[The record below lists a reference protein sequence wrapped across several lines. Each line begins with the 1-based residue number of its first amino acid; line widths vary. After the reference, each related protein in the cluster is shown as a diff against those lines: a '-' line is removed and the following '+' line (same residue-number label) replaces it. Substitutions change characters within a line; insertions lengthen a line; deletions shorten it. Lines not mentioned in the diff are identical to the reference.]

1 LPQSKQVSYRTINS
15 TQSTTI
21 RHYYTC
27 NLKNLPDIKNLDN
40 VGEPSNMAADSYHN
54 TEGED
59 PMSSSSNEDNNH
71 LSSSGNNILT
81 AIKLIAATALFY
93 SAGTS
98 FSETYQQHLA
108 YKNAVPSSSNSNT
121 YNNMPTPSNHIYA
134 NTPVRENGRRL
145 SETNISK
152 KNPPSYMKDLMD
164 ELAERT
170 KLMTETPPEEVKYWF
185 EYTGPLQVSLI
196 GYRFVSYFV
205 CWWLYVYVYLWLFY
219 YLGAP

>member
-1 LPQSKQVSYRTINS
+1 M
-15 TQSTTI
+15 
-21 RHYYTC
+21 
-27 NLKNLPDIKNLDN
+27 
-40 VGEPSNMAADSYHN
+40 EASYHEA
-54 TEGED
+54 EGEG
-59 PMSSSSNEDNNH
+59 PMSSSSNEDNNNDI
-71 LSSSGNNILT
+71 SSGNNILT

-108 YKNAVPSSSNSNT
+108 YKNAVPSSLNSNIV
-121 YNNMPTPSNHIYA
+121 NDMPTPSNHIYV

-170 KLMTETPPEEVKYWF
+170 KLMTETPPEEIKYWF
-185 EYTGPLQVSLI
+185 EYTGPLQVS
-196 GYRFVSYFV
+196 
-205 CWWLYVYVYLWLFY
+205 
-219 YLGAP
+219 

>member
-1 LPQSKQVSYRTINS
+1 
-15 TQSTTI
+15 
-21 RHYYTC
+21 
-27 NLKNLPDIKNLDN
+27 
-40 VGEPSNMAADSYHN
+40 MAASYHN
-54 TEGED
+54 HTEGKD
-59 PMSSSSNEDNNH
+59 LTSSSSNEDNNNI
-71 LSSSGNNILT
+71 SSSGNNILT

-108 YKNAVPSSSNSNT
+108 YKNAGATPSSSNSNT

-134 NTPVRENGRRL
+134 NTPVRDNNGRRL

-185 EYTGPLQVSLI
+185 EYTGPLQVS
-196 GYRFVSYFV
+196 
-205 CWWLYVYVYLWLFY
+205 
-219 YLGAP
+219 